1 MDIYKDEDV
10 QAVVDEVSEE
20 LAGYIG
26 QWLDEKPYFTATDA
40 VKVLDQ
46 IRDGI
51 LGYLNVDLDD
61 C

>member
-20 LAGYIG
+20 LIGYIG
-26 QWLDEKPYFTATDA
+26 QWLEEKPYFYTADA
-40 VKVLDQ
+40 MKVLDQ
-46 IRDGI
+46 IRDNVAD
-51 LGYLNVDLDD
+51 YLNVDLDD